1 MHCICLGVMRYLI
14 LLWIS
19 PTYNKEP
26 WYICKHKLE
35 ILNKRLSNTKPPYDI
50 TRTPRSLQNIKFWKA
65 SVFRAFALYYFPLLE
80 GILPEP
86 YFSHFPNFSC
96 AFSILLQES
105 VLTTQCVKDVGVL
118 LDDFVQK
125 VEYYY
130 GEKYVKFNVHLLT
143 HLSKSV
149 LDWGCLWAT
158 SAFIPEWFNDQLQN
172 LSNGTQTAV

>member
-1 MHCICLGVMRYLI
+1 MEAIKGGKPFNGIKGPSTLAEIENFYFIGAFIPEYMHCICLGVMRYLI

-80 GILPEP
+80 GILPEL

-125 VEYYY
+125 VEYFY
-130 GEKYVKFNVHLLT
+130 G
-143 HLSKSV
+143 KSM
-149 LDWGCLWAT
+149 
-158 SAFIPEWFNDQLQN
+158 
-172 LSNGTQTAV
+172 